1 MHGYATRSGLIWLER
16 FIFRLISVCM
26 CFSPTLLI
34 SEETTVMSPD
44 VNFLKMGRA
53 VFEQS
58 CSVGYCHGK
67 AGRAGRGPRLRG
79 KVWDNNYL
87 IKVIEEG
94 VPYSSMAGWKSRL
107 SGEEIRAVVAYIGT
121 LSKLGTNDPE
131 PPLPSDV
138 TSSDLST
145 PSPLNSPASQPIT
158 DNLPSRENHSSVMT
172 GDPEK
177 GKLLFFD
184 IRDFLFN
191 NWLLVICIY
200 FYYRLCVNFLGQALL
215 LLQDGA
221 NGVPQFYDW
230 IFALTDPAELDFGA
244 ALKGAGLLHL
254 SGITPALGPAGVELA
269 RAAVNAA
276 AEAGV
281 PVCFDG
287 RSWTFAGAVSS
298 GLTIPLASI
307 GAVARHFLSG
317 PTRIR

>member
-1 MHGYATRSGLIWLER
+1 MHGYATRSHLIWLER

-107 SGEEIRAVVAYIGT
+107 SGEEIRAVVAYIRT

-172 GDPEK
+172 GDPKK

-184 IRDFLFN
+184 IRDELNCAACHRFN
-191 NWLLVICIY
+191 S
-200 FYYRLCVNFLGQALL
+200 
-215 LLQDGA
+215 
-221 NGVPQFYDW
+221 NGTNVGPN
-230 IFALTDPAELDFGA
+230 
-244 ALKGAGLLHL
+244 L
-254 SGITPALGPAGVELA
+254 SGIAGRSAREILKDIILPDSVSTAAGQLFSLTTHDDEQLEAVKVGGSSTRTKVYDVTSLPPVLRSIKTDQIKSVELIRPSA
-269 RAAVNAA
+269 MPDTYGQRYTLVQSTA
-276 AEAGV
+276 
-281 PVCFDG
+281 DH
-287 RSWTFAGAVSS
+287 S
-298 GLTIPLASI
+298 
-307 GAVARHFLSG
+307 LSFHHHDQLN
-317 PTRIR
+317 